1 MTMSGQHQ
9 GGWGLKVIQ
18 NALREE
24 KDFAPTSSLTTCP
37 QLLNL

>member
-9 GGWGLKVIQ
+9 GGWGLKVTL

-24 KDFAPTSSLTTCP
+24 KNLAPTSSLTTCP
-37 QLLNL
+37 QLPNL